1 MHPEIRGSRV
11 AVIGGSI
18 AGCAAAIALS
28 RAGCDVTVFE
38 RSAADLADRG
48 FGIGLPASLHEDL
61 VRQGYLDAATPY
73 VRYAERRWYG
83 PGPDAGSPAGRE
95 LARQQFP
102 IACENWGVLWQTLRG
117 KVPEGSYRGSTTV
130 TAVLP
135 DEAGARV
142 VTAHDG
148 RHYDL
153 VVGAD
158 GYQSIVRGHVAPGSA
173 LALGGY
179 GVWRGSYPVELLT
192 PATVSV
198 LESAGIT
205 FHFRDGHAG
214 AYLIPGM
221 SGGQRRLAYFFAYL
235 LPARPFTD
243 LAIRAP
249 GIVGQDL
256 AGVLNRAARQH
267 FPPLWAELARP
278 LSDQRLSVQPI
289 YDATVARYALGRL
302 ALAGDAGALARPH
315 TASGATTALQ
325 DALALGRYCSTSQ
338 TWADALRRYDRERC
352 AAGNGQ
358 AELGRRL
365 GEALITRPPDWAAMR
380 PEDFARWW
388 AELLSGDRFLY
399 E

>member
-1 MHPEIRGSRV
+1 V

-48 FGIGLPASLHEDL
+48 FGIGLPASLHADL
-61 VRQGYLDAATPY
+61 VEQGYLDAATPY

-83 PGPDAGSPAGRE
+83 PGPGAGSPAGRE
-95 LARQQFP
+95 LARQPFP
-102 IACENWGVLWQTLRG
+102 IACENWGVLWRTLRG
-117 KVPEGSYRGSTTV
+117 KVPEGSYQSATTV

-135 DEAGARV
+135 EEAGARV
-142 VTAHDG
+142 VTAHGG
-148 RHYDL
+148 RHFDL

-173 LALGGY
+173 PALGGY
-179 GVWRGSYPVELLT
+179 GVWRGSYPAELLT
-192 PATVSV
+192 PAAVAA
-198 LESAGIT
+198 LEPAGIT
-205 FHFRDGHAG
+205 FHFPDGHAG

-221 SGGQRRLAYFFAYL
+221 SGGQSRLAYFFAYL
-235 LPARPFTD
+235 VPARPFTD
-243 LAIRAP
+243 LVIRAP
-249 GIVGQDL
+249 GTVGPQL
-256 AGVLNRAARQH
+256 AGVLNQAVRQH

-289 YDATVARYALGRL
+289 YDATVARYTSGRL
-302 ALAGDAGALARPH
+302 ALIGDSGALARPH

-325 DALALGRYCSTSQ
+325 DALALGRHCSTSQ
-338 TWADALRRYDRERC
+338 TWAEALQRYDRERC
-352 AAGNGQ
+352 AAGNAQ
-358 AELGRRL
+358 TELGRRL
-365 GEALITRPPDWAAMR
+365 GEALVTRPPDWAAMQ

-388 AELLSGDRFLY
+388 AELLSGDGFLY